1 MEKNMSK
8 VFLSYAREDS
18 FYATSLYDKLSVA
31 GYQPFMDTK
40 DIVPGENWARRIK
53 KEIKS
58 ADFFLV
64 LISSKSTN

>member
-1 MEKNMSK
+1 MYYNSENDYLGFVFKCSVYVMEKNMSK

-40 DIVPGENWARRIK
+40 IL
-53 KEIKS
+53 
-58 ADFFLV
+58 FLEKIGHV
-64 LISSKSTN
+64 V